1 MSCVLG
7 CMMLTGLLSA
17 GGAQALPSYP
27 VPLHMPEPGYPTSM
41 LRSFV
46 KRSVSIRVFI
56 QADGGVRFLE
66 VLGAPDPRLIS
77 LTRSAVEQ
85 WVFEPWQP
93 SASHPEGEAV
103 TVTFNFTGRPHTN
116 PPLASNVELKQVL
129 CWQLNTE
136 MFEGRKWRKDVKPDA
151 LMRTE
156 LYLSSSPVIEQFLT
170 LDEREALVLELLE
183 ATPGIVA
190 QCQKNPM
197 RRYVDYLPEN
207 VRKAL

>member
-66 VLGAPDPRLIS
+66 VLGAPILGS
-77 LTRSAVEQ
+77 SA
-85 WVFEPWQP
+85 
-93 SASHPEGEAV
+93 
-103 TVTFNFTGRPHTN
+103 
-116 PPLASNVELKQVL
+116 
-129 CWQLNTE
+129 
-136 MFEGRKWRKDVKPDA
+136 
-151 LMRTE
+151 
-156 LYLSSSPVIEQFLT
+156 
-170 LDEREALVLELLE
+170 
-183 ATPGIVA
+183 
-190 QCQKNPM
+190 
-197 RRYVDYLPEN
+197 
-207 VRKAL
+207 